1 MALSKSDFKIASTCP
16 KKLVYKKASYLTKND
31 SNEYMEMLAQGGYIV
46 GKFAQLIYPNGIE
59 ISGDKLESAINETK
73 KLIDQNEFITLF
85 EATVLSNNKII
96 RIDILEKK
104 GNEFNL
110 IEVKSR
116 SYDSSDPGKAIK
128 NLQESIED
136 VAYQTIVLKEA
147 YPEFNI
153 NSYLLL
159 PDKTKRTNIEGLA
172 GWFEVNEMIEEKF
185 ENDELPAQN
194 KVQFKKPRVQFK
206 YENDPDRQKYI
217 DQLIKD
223 NLLTLVDVNNEVESM
238 IEDIKQRTNRFLDI
252 LEKGIKQEQYLINK
266 KCKACEFNLGDEI
279 ENNGYRECWKE
290 LTDVDPH
297 IFDLYYGGTL
307 KNSNKDWYLD
317 ELIEERKVSFWDL
330 DVQRFKNSKGE
341 LGSRGLRQLL
351 QFQNTQSN
359 VEWISSDLSVT
370 LKELNYPLHFIDFE
384 TYMGAIPHH
393 IGMRPYELIAF
404 QWSCHTITAPN
415 AEPKHSE
422 WLNCEYD
429 FPNFR
434 FAEALMDQIGNSGTP
449 LMWSSFENT
458 ILRKILEQMEIFN
471 YKNDTLK
478 QWLINITTDEDRQGR
493 FVDMNDLTLKYYFHP
508 DMKGKTSI
516 KKVLPAIWN
525 YNKYLHSIS
534 WFKKYVSSDSL
545 EVINPYDTLAPLITE
560 LETEEIVKDG
570 TGAMRAYH
578 ELMFGTLAEKP
589 DRKEQLK
596 KLLLQ
601 YCELDTIA
609 MVIIWKYWMDK
620 CEGI

>member
-1 MALSKSDFKIASTCP
+1 M
-16 KKLVYKKASYLTKND
+16 
-31 SNEYMEMLAQGGYIV
+31 
-46 GKFAQLIYPNGIE
+46 
-59 ISGDKLESAINETK
+59 
-73 KLIDQNEFITLF
+73 
-85 EATVLSNNKII
+85 
-96 RIDILEKK
+96 
-104 GNEFNL
+104 
-110 IEVKSR
+110 
-116 SYDSSDPGKAIK
+116 
-128 NLQESIED
+128 
-136 VAYQTIVLKEA
+136 VLKEA

-206 YENDPDRQKYI
+206 YENDSDRQKYI

-238 IEDIKQRTNRFLDI
+238 MDDIKQRTNLFLDI

-351 QFQNTQSN
+351 QFQNTKSN
-359 VEWISSDLSVT
+359 NEWISSDLSVT

-393 IGMRPYELIAF
+393 IGMRPYELVAF
-404 QWSCHTITAPN
+404 QWSCHTITAPM
-415 AEPKHSE
+415 
-422 WLNCEYD
+422 LN
-429 FPNFR
+429 PNIR
-434 FAEALMDQIGNSGTP
+434 NG
-449 LMWSSFENT
+449 
-458 ILRKILEQMEIFN
+458 
-471 YKNDTLK
+471 
-478 QWLINITTDEDRQGR
+478 
-493 FVDMNDLTLKYYFHP
+493 
-508 DMKGKTSI
+508 
-516 KKVLPAIWN
+516 
-525 YNKYLHSIS
+525 
-534 WFKKYVSSDSL
+534 
-545 EVINPYDTLAPLITE
+545 
-560 LETEEIVKDG
+560 
-570 TGAMRAYH
+570 
-578 ELMFGTLAEKP
+578 
-589 DRKEQLK
+589 
-596 KLLLQ
+596 
-601 YCELDTIA
+601 
-609 MVIIWKYWMDK
+609 
-620 CEGI
+620 